1 MNPFAPSAL
10 PLSNGSMTVL
20 VGYLVIKNPPWDIQG
35 GGTRPLY
42 TIGSCCGMYGSIGTA
57 H

>member
-35 GGTRPLY
+35 GGTKPPYISGNYAGMSSY
-42 TIGSCCGMYGSIGTA
+42 TVKGL
-57 H
+57 

>member
-20 VGYLVIKNPPWDIQG
+20 FGYPVTKNPPWDIQG
-35 GGTRPLY
+35 GGTRPPY
-42 TIGSCCGMYGSIGTA
+42 TIGRYCGTRGSIGTA
-57 H
+57 D